1 MRGSETGGETNRS
14 LVAAEGA
21 VGEKGVIVPM
31 GGPPSEYR
39 RPSLYSFD
47 RSRGE
52 GPRLL
57 RRVRQRKN
65 ATIANASPPTTPPTT
80 PPTIGATGVLDD
92 DDEEG
97 SGVAELI
104 GTDPVGLLPMELDD
118 VVSLTVVDG
127 QCVKVLLLLTE
138 KLFSIVSFVKTLYAH
153 VEKTKK

>member
-80 PPTIGATGVLDD
+80 PPTIGPVDERLRPLEDSELLFPPPAFVLEFEPPSKPPGATMVTLGTLWDIRITLD
-92 DDEEG
+92 
-97 SGVAELI
+97 
-104 GTDPVGLLPMELDD
+104 
-118 VVSLTVVDG
+118 
-127 QCVKVLLLLTE
+127 
-138 KLFSIVSFVKTLYAH
+138 FSKYETAIATSRAPTSTQAAQ
-153 VEKTKK
+153 T